1 MIMIKEQKMKNRN
14 NNLSSCEAAPLY
26 PGFGPSGEDS
36 GMTNGAG
43 GFTLIELLVVVLI
56 IGILAAVALP
66 QYNLAVDKSRI
77 MPYVPLIK
85 SINTAEEVY
94 FMANAEYTTDLTALD
109 IDVTKTCPNITWN
122 KKGIYCPKF
131 YLAVTTTAPTYE
143 LTYCSQDSCDSMSHT
158 NNEKFVIRLGWR
170 GNGFAHCGH
179 NNSNRGKALCKQL
192 REQFQ

>member
-1 MIMIKEQKMKNRN
+1 MKNN
-14 NNLSSCEAAPLY
+14 KISLSYHKIAPIPRIETLRGDEAR
-26 PGFGPSGEDS
+26 EC
-36 GMTNGAG
+36 

-122 KKGIYCPKF
+122 KNGIYCPKF
-131 YLAVTTTAPTYE
+131 YLAVSTTAPTYE

-158 NNEKFVIRLGWR
+158 NNEKFIIKLLWR
-170 GNGFAHCGH
+170 GNDFGSCRH
-179 NNSNRGKALCKQL
+179 NNSNRGKVLCKQL
-192 REQFQ
+192 TAQWQ